1 MADQPEQNYA
11 NHIRLDK
18 PYFFAVAP
26 LLLSGVVLCL
36 IAAVRDFGLST
47 LGSLLVAFATIGIW
61 VKARSYAAQNQDRIV
76 RLEMRLRL
84 EKLLGDDL
92 RARIP
97 ELSRLQLIGLRFAS
111 DEELPELTRKAL
123 DEGLT
128 KADDIKKLVKNWQA
142 DTWRV

>member
-26 LLLSGVVLCL
+26 IMLAGLILCG
-36 IAAVRDFGLST
+36 IAAARDFGLDT
-47 LGSLLVAFATIGIW
+47 LGPLLMAIATAGIW
-61 VKARSYAAQNQDRIV
+61 VKARSYATQNQDRIV
-76 RLEMRLRL
+76 RLELRLRL

-97 ELSRLQLIGLRFAS
+97 ELSRAQIIGLRFAS
-111 DEELPELTRKAL
+111 DEELPDLTRKAL
-123 DEGLT
+123 DGDLT
-128 KADDIKKLVKNWQA
+128 TAADIKKLVKNWQA
-142 DTWRV
+142 DHWRV